1 MTDEYICTEEGCTNG
16 IASESCDYC
25 KAHAI
30 DAHER
35 EKPPQLDVGF
45 AEKFDTRG
53 QAMRYA
59 LILLDEIQQ
68 LLLDLLT
75 AQTENMRLS
84 DELKA
89 VIQVA
94 KKYEDGIQD
103 LTDKLKDISTAAQ
116 PLINAW
122 DDWLSDPM
130 CDCEYEHVCGLNQR
144 KAELA
149 ALQSLLKD
157 K

>member
-1 MTDEYICTEEGCTNG
+1 MTDTKALTPEEL
-16 IASESCDYC
+16 IKIRKRHEKFEADYC
-25 KAHAI
+25 THSL
-30 DAHER
+30 
-35 EKPPQLDVGF
+35 PPHNPLHKD
-45 AEKFDTRG
+45 RG
-53 QAMRYA
+53 A
-59 LILLDEIQQ
+59 LLKENQQ
-68 LLLDLLT
+68 
-75 AQTENMRLS
+75 LS
-84 DELKA
+84 DELEA
-89 VIQVA
+89 VIRVA

-130 CDCEYEHVCGLNQR
+130 CDCEYDHVCGLNQR

-157 K
+157 KQ